1 MGLDFTSRSEIL
13 AIPPKG
19 EWKSSDGTCLESGTE
34 CTLLG
39 VTAGSFKVFSS
50 IFFIPSVFCRYN
62 SEKVTGLKVYRLLT
76 CLVTLNS

>member
-50 IFFIPSVFCRYN
+50 IFLSHLFFVDTTVR
-62 SEKVTGLKVYRLLT
+62 RLLA
-76 CLVTLNS
+76 